1 MTASFACLSRLRAQ
15 PWSIAVMLL
24 LAGCQ
29 SSQLEALLQ
38 GETAPPPRA
47 TAPPSQA
54 TKAPAPK
61 PLSPPAVASK
71 TSPPAA
77 QPAPPPVDRGF
88 LYSPYPF
95 PTSLPVPPPSA
106 ASPGSAPQPSPE
118 TAALTTPGLEAK
130 PPLFTP
136 YLNRPPEEAKPA
148 APIHSTVPPVTS
160 EATVRVGL
168 LLPLSGANAE
178 LGQAM
183 LNAAQMAVFH
193 FADKRFELL
202 THDTKGTPQGAV
214 RAATIAVGDGASM
227 ILGPLLS
234 ASTRA
239 VGPVAQAAN
248 VPVVAFS
255 SDRSVAGGGTY
266 TMGFL
271 PSAEIKRIVAF
282 ARSKGVRRFA
292 ALAPDNVYGDTVVSA
307 FKDAVAANGGTVARV
322 QLYDPHGESFD
333 DAVRALA
340 NYGSRRQSLLSQ
352 RRELEGREDEVSLRA
367 LRRLGR
373 LQTIGELPFDALLVA
388 DGGKRLQSVAALLP
402 FYDIDPK
409 KVRMLGTGQWDVP
422 GIGAEPALIGG
433 WFAAPSPTARAD
445 FVAAY
450 RETYGA
456 APPRLATLAYD
467 AAALAAVLARGKDGP
482 DFSARAITVPSGFWG
497 RDGIFR
503 FLPEGV
509 AERGLAVMKVGRH
522 GAEIISRAPETFQ
535 AKTN

>member
-1 MTASFACLSRLRAQ
+1 M
-15 PWSIAVMLL
+15 
-24 LAGCQ
+24 
-29 SSQLEALLQ
+29 Q
-38 GETAPPPRA
+38 GETAPRPRA
-47 TAPPSQA
+47 TAPPSEA

-61 PLSPPAVASK
+61 PAGPRTAA
-71 TSPPAA
+71 SPPAA
-77 QPAPPPVDRGF
+77 QPAPPPVDQGF

-95 PTSLPVPPPSA
+95 PTSLPVPPPPSTLPS
-106 ASPGSAPQPSPE
+106 ASPGAEP
-118 TAALTTPGLEAK
+118 K

-136 YLNRPPEEAKPA
+136 YLTRLPEGAKPA
-148 APIHSTVPPVTS
+148 ASIRSTVPPATS
-160 EATVRVGL
+160 GDTVRVGL

-178 LGQAM
+178 LGKAM
-183 LNAAQMAVFH
+183 LNAAQMAVFD

-214 RAATIAVGDGASM
+214 RAATLAVGDGASM

-271 PSAEIKRIVAF
+271 PSAEIKRIIAF

-292 ALAPDNVYGDTVVSA
+292 ALAPDNVYGETVVTA
-307 FKDAVAANGGTVARV
+307 FEDAVAANGGTVTWV
-322 QLYDPHGESFD
+322 QFYDPHAESFD

-340 NYGSRRQSLLSQ
+340 NYRARRQSLLAQ
-352 RRELEGREDEVSLRA
+352 RRELKGREDEVSRRA

-433 WFAAPSPTARAD
+433 WFAAPSPTARTD

-482 DFSARAITVPSGFWG
+482 DFSARALTVPRGFWG

-509 AERGLAVMKVGRH
+509 AERGLAVMKVGRQ
-522 GAEIISRAPETFQ
+522 GAEVISRAPEAFKT
-535 AKTN
+535 KTN

>member
-1 MTASFACLSRLRAQ
+1 M
-15 PWSIAVMLL
+15 
-24 LAGCQ
+24 
-29 SSQLEALLQ
+29 
-38 GETAPPPRA
+38 
-47 TAPPSQA
+47 
-54 TKAPAPK
+54 
-61 PLSPPAVASK
+61 
-71 TSPPAA
+71 
-77 QPAPPPVDRGF
+77 
-88 LYSPYPF
+88 
-95 PTSLPVPPPSA
+95 
-106 ASPGSAPQPSPE
+106 
-118 TAALTTPGLEAK
+118 
-130 PPLFTP
+130 
-136 YLNRPPEEAKPA
+136 
-148 APIHSTVPPVTS
+148 APIRSTVPPITS
-160 EATVRVGL
+160 EGTVRVSL

-202 THDTKGTPQGAV
+202 TQDTKGTPQGAV

-239 VGPVAQAAN
+239 VGSVAQAAN

-255 SDRSVAGGGTY
+255 SDHSVAGGGTY

-271 PSAEIKRIVAF
+271 PSAEIKRIVTF

-292 ALAPDNVYGDTVVSA
+292 ALAPDNVYGETVVTA
-307 FKDAVAANGGTVARV
+307 FEDAVAANGGTVARV
-322 QLYDPHGESFD
+322 QFYDPHAESFD

-340 NYGSRRQSLLSQ
+340 NYEARRQSLLAQ
-352 RRELEGREDEVSLRA
+352 RRELQGREDEVSLRA

-373 LQTIGELPFDALLVA
+373 LQTLGELPFDGLLVA

-522 GAEIISRAPETFQ
+522 GAEVISRAPESFQ
-535 AKTN
+535 AKIN

>member
-1 MTASFACLSRLRAQ
+1 M
-15 PWSIAVMLL
+15 
-24 LAGCQ
+24 
-29 SSQLEALLQ
+29 E
-38 GETAPPPRA
+38 
-47 TAPPSQA
+47 
-54 TKAPAPK
+54 
-61 PLSPPAVASK
+61 
-71 TSPPAA
+71 
-77 QPAPPPVDRGF
+77 
-88 LYSPYPF
+88 
-95 PTSLPVPPPSA
+95 
-106 ASPGSAPQPSPE
+106 PE
-118 TAALTTPGLEAK
+118 

-136 YLNRPPEEAKPA
+136 YPARPPEQAQPA
-148 APIHSTVPPVTS
+148 ALIRSTVPPVTS
-160 EATVRVGL
+160 EDTVRVGL
-168 LLPLSGANAE
+168 LLPLSGTNAE

-183 LNAAQMAVFH
+183 LNAAQMAVFD
-193 FADKRFELL
+193 FADGRFELL
-202 THDTKGTPQGAV
+202 THDTKGTPAGAV
-214 RAATIAVGDGASM
+214 RAATLAVGDGASM

-292 ALAPDNVYGDTVVSA
+292 ALAPDNVYGETVVTA
-307 FKDAVAANGGTVARV
+307 FEDAVAANGGTVARV
-322 QLYDPHGESFD
+322 QFYDPHAESFD

-340 NYGSRRQSLLSQ
+340 NYGARRQALLDQ
-352 RRELEGREDEVSLRA
+352 RRELEGRGDEVSLRA

-373 LQTIGELPFDALLVA
+373 LQTLGELPFDALLVA

-402 FYDIDPK
+402 FYDIDPR

-422 GIGAEPALIGG
+422 GLGAEPALIGG
-433 WFAAPSPTARAD
+433 WFAAPSPTARTD

-503 FLPEGV
+503 FLPEGI
-509 AERGLAVMKVGRH
+509 AERGLAVMKVGRQ
-522 GAEIISRAPETFQ
+522 GAEVISRAPETFQ

>member
-1 MTASFACLSRLRAQ
+1 M
-15 PWSIAVMLL
+15 MLL

-29 SSQLEALLQ
+29 SSQFGALLQ
-38 GETAPPPRA
+38 GETTPGPRA
-47 TAPPSQA
+47 TAPPSEA
-54 TKAPAPK
+54 TKAPASKLLGP
-61 PLSPPAVASK
+61 PPPASTAS
-71 TSPPAA
+71 
-77 QPAPPPVDRGF
+77 PPVDQGF

-95 PTSLPVPPPSA
+95 PTSLPVPPLSA
-106 ASPGSAPQPSPE
+106 TPPGSAPLPAPE
-118 TAALTTPGLEAK
+118 TAALTEPGTGLEAK

-136 YLNRPPEEAKPA
+136 FPARPPEAAKPV
-148 APIHSTVPPVTS
+148 APIRSTVPTVTS
-160 EATVRVGL
+160 EGTVRVGL

-183 LNAAQMAVFH
+183 LNAAQMAVFD

-202 THDTKGTPQGAV
+202 TRDTKGTPQGAV
-214 RAATIAVGDGASM
+214 RAATLAVGDGASM

-239 VGPVAQAAN
+239 VGPVAQAVG

-292 ALAPDNVYGDTVVSA
+292 ALAPDNVYGETVVTA
-307 FKDAVAANGGTVARV
+307 FEDAVAANGGTVTRV
-322 QLYDPHGESFD
+322 QFYDPHGESFD
-333 DAVRALA
+333 DAVRTLA
-340 NYGSRRQSLLSQ
+340 NYGARRQSLLAQ
-352 RRELEGREDEVSLRA
+352 RRELQGREDEVSLRA
-367 LRRLGR
+367 LKRLSR
-373 LQTIGELPFDALLVA
+373 LQTLGELPFEALLVA

-450 RETYGA
+450 RDTYGA

-482 DFSARAITVPSGFWG
+482 AFSARAIT
-497 RDGIFR
+497 
-503 FLPEGV
+503 
-509 AERGLAVMKVGRH
+509 
-522 GAEIISRAPETFQ
+522 
-535 AKTN
+535 